1 MPSAQT
7 NWKFSVAPWGDWGGT
22 HVLSLRRAFR
32 RQRWKL
38 KEGIASNFLE
48 AHFVVEYQQVEFA
61 LEMPP
66 PLGLGGAA
74 CYFVVIFDPRL
85 SVFLFC
91 WNGF

>member
-1 MPSAQT
+1 MLSVRSA
-7 NWKFSVAPWGDWGGT
+7 FLG
-22 HVLSLRRAFR
+22 
-32 RQRWKL
+32 QRWKL
-38 KEGIASNFLE
+38 NEGIASNFLE
-48 AHFVVEYQQVEFA
+48 ADFAVPYQQVEFA

-91 WNGF
+91 